1 MAYLYISFR
10 DNGVVFFDANLRSSS
25 MSTPTVFS
33 ETDSFVSN
41 GEDRDIDIL
50 SAIVDAEAS
59 RGFFGSTYDERDRDD
74 ETTGFCHPEAVG
86 FFFPVT
92 SGFAVA

>member
-1 MAYLYISFR
+1 
-10 DNGVVFFDANLRSSS
+10 

-33 ETDSFVSN
+33 EIDALVSN
-41 GEDRDIDIL
+41 GEASDIDIL
-50 SAIVDAEAS
+50 SAMVDAEVS
-59 RGFFGSTYDERDRDD
+59 PGFFGSTNDERDKDD

-86 FFFPVT
+86 FFFPET